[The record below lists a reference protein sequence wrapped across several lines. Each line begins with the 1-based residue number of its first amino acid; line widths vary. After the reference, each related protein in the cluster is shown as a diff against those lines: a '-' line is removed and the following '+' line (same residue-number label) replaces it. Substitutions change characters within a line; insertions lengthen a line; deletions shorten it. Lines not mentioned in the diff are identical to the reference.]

1 MPTLPGQAFLVGA
14 GPGDP
19 GLLTVRAVQCLETAD
34 VVLYDGLANTVVL
47 QYARRAECIC
57 VGKHGKLPFWSQSA
71 INEILVEK
79 VKAGLRVVR
88 LKGGDPAVFART
100 AEELA
105 ALERHSLKFEVV
117 PGVTAALAAASYTGI
132 PLTHRDHASA
142 VAFVTGKQ
150 QQGSDPQQFD
160 WDGLAAFPG
169 TLVFYMGVT
178 TAPWWTRQLI
188 SAGKNPETPTAII
201 RRSTWPD
208 QKIVRC
214 RLDQVAD
221 TLTPASKMRPPVIV
235 VVGSVASI
243 GQAWDWFSERPLSGT
258 GVLLTRPD
266 SSSELSGLL
275 KENGAETFQQ
285 SFLEPNFSPAEELTE
300 VLSLLAGGKFQ
311 GVTFSSRLGAKGL
324 IEAAWASGLD
334 ARIFAGTT
342 VAAVGPGT
350 DQTLREY
357 GLRADIVPDANYC
370 AQTLGRL
377 LVPVADGKHWLVTRT
392 EASSQTLPELLRQ
405 NGGKVTECN
414 TYQMSVAGDL
424 RPEIQA
430 AIDGGN
436 IQIASITSP
445 RIARE
450 AARLLASHF
459 SDIKPVALSESIA
472 AELGR
477 LGWPAAAIAKET
489 TMPAL
494 AKAIQQAAIG
504 EA

>member
-1 MPTLPGQAFLVGA
+1 MPTLSGQAFLVGA

-19 GLLTVRAVQCLETAD
+19 GLLTLRAVQCLETAD

-47 QYARRAECIC
+47 NYARRAECIC
-57 VGKHGKLPFWSQSA
+57 VGKHGKLPFWSQTA
-71 INEILVEK
+71 INDILVEK
-79 VKAGLRVVR
+79 VKSGLRVVR

-105 ALERHSLKFEVV
+105 ALEKHGLKFEVV

-178 TAPWWTRQLI
+178 TAPWWTKQLI
-188 SAGKNPETPTAII
+188 SAGKIPETPAAIV
-201 RRSTWPD
+201 RRSTWRD

-235 VVGSVASI
+235 VVGGVANI
-243 GQAWDWFSERPLSGT
+243 GQAWDWFSQRPLSGV

-266 SSSELSGLL
+266 GSSELANLL
-275 KENGAETFQQ
+275 NENGAETFQQ
-285 SFLEPNFSPAEELTE
+285 SFLEPEFSQTDEQIEAID
-300 VLSLLAGGKFQ
+300 LLARGKFQ

-324 IEAAWASGLD
+324 MRAVQAADLD
-334 ARIFAGTT
+334 NRIFAGSA

-350 DQTLREY
+350 AQTLREC
-357 GLRADIVPDANYC
+357 GLRADVVPDANYS
-370 AQTLGRL
+370 AETLGKL
-377 LVPVADGKHWLVTRT
+377 LQPLAAGKHWLVTRT
-392 EASSQTLPELLRQ
+392 QASSNTLPNLLRD
-405 NGGKVTECN
+405 NGGEVTECH
-414 TYQMSVAGDL
+414 TYQMCPAGEL
-424 RPEIQA
+424 APEIQD
-430 AIDGGN
+430 AIDNGR
-436 IQIASITSP
+436 IQFATITSP
-445 RIARE
+445 RLARE
-450 AARLLASHF
+450 AVRLLASHI
-459 SDIKPVALSESIA
+459 SEIKPIALSESIA
-472 AELGR
+472 AELER
-477 LGWPAAAIAKET
+477 LGWPAVAIAEQT

-494 AKAIQQAAIG
+494 ARAIQLAANG